1 MKLFRLL
8 GVCAF
13 ATVAC
18 GAAWAHALALSS
30 TPRPEDVVKSDDLAI
45 QIRFNSRIDA
55 ERSSMKLFKIDGE
68 AVILLPILDA
78 GGADTLRA
86 RATGLT
92 NGRYRLHWQTLSPD
106 GHITQG
112 DIPFAVSR

>member
-8 GVCAF
+8 GVCALATF
-13 ATVAC
+13 AC
-18 GAAWAHALALSS
+18 EAAWAHALVLGS
-30 TPRPEDVVKSDDLAI
+30 TPRPEETVRSEELAI
-45 QIRFNSRIDA
+45 EIRFNSRIDA
-55 ERSSMKLFKIDGE
+55 ARSSMKLHKIDGE
-68 AVILLPILDA
+68 AVSLPILDSA
-78 GGADTLRA
+78 SPDTLKA
-86 RATGLT
+86 KASGLT